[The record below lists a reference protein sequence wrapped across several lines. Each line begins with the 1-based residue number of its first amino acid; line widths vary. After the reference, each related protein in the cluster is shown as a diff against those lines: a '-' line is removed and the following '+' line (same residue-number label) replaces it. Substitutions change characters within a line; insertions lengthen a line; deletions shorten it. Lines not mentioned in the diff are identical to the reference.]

1 MTPVATAA
9 PPAAVA
15 GAAVR
20 ISPVD
25 NVAVAVEPVAAG
37 TQVAVGDVVVRAA
50 DDIPRGHKMALG
62 PLAAGAPVVKYGCTI
77 GHAVRD
83 IAPGEWVHERSMATD
98 LAGEVE
104 YRYHPRPCDLPVEEP
119 ATFMGFRRADGRAAV
134 RNEVWVVPTVGC
146 VNEVA
151 RAIAA
156 RAQGLVGGT
165 LDGVSALCH
174 PYGCSQTG
182 ADHAQTKRLLAAL
195 CHHPNAAGVL
205 VLSLGCENLTHEQFV
220 EELGDYDPERV
231 RFLTCQDV
239 DDEVGEGLAVVA
251 ELASAA
257 KDARR
262 EPIPVSELVVGLKC
276 GGSDGLSGI
285 TANPAIGRMSDR
297 VVAQG
302 GTALLAEVP
311 EMFGAESL
319 LLDRCRD
326 EAVFEDACRLLNGF
340 KDYFVSHG
348 EVVYEN
354 PSPGNRAGGITTLED
369 KSCGCVQKG
378 GTAPVEGVVLYGGRV
393 GRHGLNLLCSPGND
407 LVSTTALAAAGA
419 HLVVFSTG
427 RGTPFGCAVPTVKVA
442 SNSAVFGRK
451 GRWFD
456 FNAGPVAEGR
466 ESVADAG
473 DALFERVL
481 AVASGSPVAAEAL
494 GSPDIAIWKDGVTL

>member
-1 MTPVATAA
+1 MG
-9 PPAAVA
+9 A
-15 GAAVR
+15 GAATAVACAASPVVR
-20 ISPVD
+20 ISPLD

-37 TQVAVGDVVVRAA
+37 AEVCVAGGTVRAVCE
-50 DDIPRGHKMALG
+50 IPRGHKMALAPIACG
-62 PLAAGAPVVKYGCTI
+62 SPVVKYGCSI
-77 GHAVRD
+77 GHATRD
-83 IAPGEWVHERSMATD
+83 IEAGEWVHEHNMATD
-98 LAGEVE
+98 LSGEKAYV
-104 YRYHPRPCDLPVEEP
+104 YHPRPCDLPREAP
-119 ATFMGFRRADGRAAV
+119 QTFMGYRRPDGRAAV

-156 RAQGLVGGT
+156 RGEALAGEGV
-165 LDGVSALCH
+165 DGVVALCH

-182 ADHAQTKRLLAAL
+182 ADHAQTRRLLAAL
-195 CHHPNAAGVL
+195 CRHPNAAGVL

-220 EELGDYDPERV
+220 AELGDYDPARV

-239 DDEVGEGLAVVA
+239 EDEVEEGTAVVA
-251 ELASAA
+251 ELVRAASRA
-257 KDARR
+257 KR

-285 TANPAIGRMSDR
+285 TANPAIGSMSDR

-319 LLDRCRD
+319 LLDRCRNEGVFD
-326 EAVFEDACRLLNGF
+326 EACRLLNGF

-378 GTAPVEGVVLYGGRV
+378 GTAPIEGVVPYGGQVR
-393 GRHGLNLLCSPGND
+393 RRGLNLLCSPGND
-407 LVSTTALAAAGA
+407 LVSATALAAAGA
-419 HLVVFSTG
+419 HVVVFSTG

-442 SNSAVFGRK
+442 SNTAIYERK
-451 GRWFD
+451 RRWFD
-456 FNAGPVAEGR
+456 FNAGVVADGR

-473 DALFERVL
+473 CALFDRVL
-481 AVASGSPVAAEAL
+481 AVASGALVAAERL
-494 GSPDIAIWKDGVTL
+494 GSAEIAIWKDGVTL